1 MKSKGFTLIELLIIL
16 AIVGILAA
24 IAAPQVTKLVGWNS
38 EYSSGER
45 TGVITKLSKRG
56 YIWKTWEGEMN
67 LGGMSADA
75 GGVAVPNA
83 WRFSVDSD
91 AVAQQLLP
99 LATGA
104 KRVTLVYTELYKTSV
119 KQGETDYLIR
129 GIK

>member
-1 MKSKGFTLIELLIIL
+1 MKSKGFTLVELLILL
-16 AIVGILAA
+16 AIAGILAA
-24 IAAPQVTKLVGWNS
+24 IAAPQATKLVGWDK

-83 WRFSVDSD
+83 WQFSVDND

-104 KRVTLVYTELYKTSV
+104 KRVTLVYSERYKTSF
-119 KQGETDYLIR
+119 KQGETDYIIR
-129 GIK
+129 GLK